1 MLWASCWKSAAGA
14 GICAPGKHLGPF
26 GSNSHSFE
34 QFLGKTPYQRPFDD
48 ALITSGNEAGDVP
61 QGTELS
67 LLYELLDAL
76 RARKTKVEQTIADLE
91 KLVERHQAN
100 RAIREEVQKR
110 IERR

>member
-1 MLWASCWKSAAGA
+1 
-14 GICAPGKHLGPF
+14 
-26 GSNSHSFE
+26 
-34 QFLGKTPYQRPFDD
+34 
-48 ALITSGNEAGDVP
+48 VP
-61 QGTELS
+61 QGRELS

>member
-1 MLWASCWKSAAGA
+1 M
-14 GICAPGKHLGPF
+14 
-26 GSNSHSFE
+26 
-34 QFLGKTPYQRPFDD
+34 
-48 ALITSGNEAGDVP
+48 P